1 VGAARRTGCGELV
14 PTRAL
19 AGAGQ
24 QSVAGCAPRP
34 RRSVRLTFS
43 KPLAEVLGSARPK
56 LSPPTRGRWHQ
67 ADSHTLVFVPSGFG
81 AGFASDL
88 RVQLPR
94 AVVVIGPAGRGL
106 RTTRQLEWTV
116 PPGSLLR
123 LEQLLAQAGY
133 LPLDWQ
139 PSGPPLARTP
149 RAELQAAVE
158 APEEPLQLA
167 LPEQPQ

>member
-1 VGAARRTGCGELV
+1 
-14 PTRAL
+14 
-19 AGAGQ
+19 
-24 QSVAGCAPRP
+24 
-34 RRSVRLTFS
+34 
-43 KPLAEVLGSARPK
+43 
-56 LSPPTRGRWHQ
+56 
-67 ADSHTLVFVPSGFG
+67 
-81 AGFASDL
+81 
-88 RVQLPR
+88 
-94 AVVVIGPAGRGL
+94 
-106 RTTRQLEWTV
+106 V